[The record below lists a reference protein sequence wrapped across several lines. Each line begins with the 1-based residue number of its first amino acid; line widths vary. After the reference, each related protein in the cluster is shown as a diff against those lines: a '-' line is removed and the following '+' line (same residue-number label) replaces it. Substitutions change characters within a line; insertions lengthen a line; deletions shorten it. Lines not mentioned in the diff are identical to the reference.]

1 MTVTDIVEQGVNID
15 LTNLTA
21 AQGFIIQGDDDQ
33 DAAGS
38 SVSNAGDVNGDG
50 FDDLIVGARNGDDG
64 GSAAGEAYVVFGS
77 ASGFGSPDA
86 SGRQVIDLSTLT
98 AAQGFIIQGDAGGDR
113 AGFSISS
120 AGDVNGDGFDDLIV
134 GAPLGD
140 DGGTSAGEAYVVFGS
155 ASGFGSPDA
164 SGRQVI
170 DLTNLTAAQG
180 FIIQGDFNQDN
191 AGEAVSS
198 AGDINGDGFDDLI
211 VGASGGDD
219 GGFDMNA
226 QSGEAYVVFGSASG
240 FGSADASGRQVIDL
254 STLTAAQGFIIQ
266 GDAEGDLAGFSV
278 SGAGDVDGDG
288 FDDLIVGAA
297 DGDDGG
303 TSGGEAYVVF
313 GSASGFRGNAITDS
327 FGRQVIDLTNLRATQ
342 GFIIQADTAND
353 RLGESVSSAGD
364 VNGDGFDDLIVGAPF
379 GDGGGSNS
387 GEAYVVFGTAN
398 GFGAGDATGRQVID
412 LSTLNRL
419 QGFVIQA
426 DAGGDRTGVS
436 VSSAGDVNGDG
447 FDDLIVGAP
456 NGDGGGN
463 NAGVAFVLFG
473 SGNLLGT
480 PDGALRQV
488 VDLSNLTPAQG
499 FRIQGDEATDAA
511 GFSVSSAGDVN
522 GDGFDDLIVG
532 APSGDDGGSSAGEAY
547 VIFGGAT
554 GTESTV
560 AVNAVGT
567 TGADNLVG
575 NAGDDTLIGNGGAD
589 VLRGGAGNDTISIG
603 DLVFAAID
611 GGTGNDTLALSG
623 SNLFLDLTITPR
635 PRIDS
640 IETIDLSGSGDN
652 SLIVDRLA
660 ILEITE
666 NRANGEATLIVNGNA
681 GDSVTA
687 ADFVANGTQ
696 VVGGVTYNLFENG
709 NANLLVAQDVNVVVA
724 DIVDPG
730 GNNAPVF
737 TSAASASVAEN
748 QTAAID
754 ADASDADRDTLTY
767 TISGTDAALFAIDA
781 ASGVVTFL
789 SPPDFENPGDAN
801 GDNVYEFVVSAS
813 DGTNTTDQAVS
824 VTVTDIVEQGVNID
838 LTNLTAAQGFIIQGD
853 DGLDNA
859 GSSVSNAGDVNGD
872 GFDDLIVGARNGE
885 DGGGGAGEAYVVFG
899 SASGFGSPDASGRQ
913 VIDLSTL
920 TAAQG
925 FIIQGD
931 TAVDLAGESVSGAGD
946 VNGDGFD
953 DLIVGAPLGDDGGSS
968 ASSNSGEAYVVFGS
982 ASGFGSTDASGR
994 QVIDLTTLTAAQGFV
1009 IQGHLAQDFAGQSVS
1024 SAGDINGDGFD
1035 DLIVG
1040 ARFGD
1045 GGGSNAGEAYV
1056 VFGSASGFGSADASG
1071 RQVIDLSTLTAAQGF
1086 IIQGDTVNDLAGFS
1100 VSGAGD
1106 VDGDG
1111 FDDLIVGAANGSDGG
1126 PGAGEAYVVFGSA
1139 SGFRGNAITDS
1150 FGRQV
1155 IDLTNL
1161 SATQGFI
1168 IQADT
1173 ANDRLG
1179 ESVSS
1184 AGDVNGD
1191 GFDDLIVG
1199 APFGDDGGSNSGE
1212 AYVVFGT
1219 ANGFGAS
1226 DATGRQVIDLS
1237 TLNRLQGFVI
1247 QGDADGDRTGVSV
1260 SSAGDVNGDGFDDL
1274 IVGASNGDGGGNNAG
1289 VAYVLFGS
1297 GSLLGTPDGALRQ
1310 VFDLSNLTP
1319 AQGFRIQGDE
1329 ANDAAGGSVSSAGDI
1344 NGDGFDDLIIGA
1356 SGGDDGGN
1364 SSGEAYVIFGGATG
1378 TESTVAVNAVG
1389 TTGADNLVGNSG
1401 DDTLIG
1407 NGGADVLRGGA
1418 GNDTISIDDLAFAAI
1433 DGGNGSDTLA
1443 LSGADLTLD
1452 LTTTPRPRIDSIE
1465 TIDLSGSGNNSL
1477 IVDRLAILEITETR
1491 ANGEATLIVNG
1502 NTGDSVTAADFV
1514 ANGTQVV
1521 GGVTYNLFE
1530 NGNANLLVAQ
1540 DVSVVVNSTISTTN
1554 SVASSSI
1561 ATDDSQDLNIMSAP
1575 DWMNEIH
1582 SEAGVSGTYNNSAD
1596 APPGA
1601 LEVFVETMDSLGL
1614 DDPRSPASVPE
1625 VHDYIS

>member
-1 MTVTDIVEQGVNID
+1 MTVTGENDNAPVFTSAASASVAENQTAAIDADAVDADGDTLTYTLSGTDAALFAIDAASGEVTFLSPPDFENPGDANGDNVYEFVISASDGSNTTDQAVSVTVTDIVEQGVTID

-50 FDDLIVGARNGDDG
+50 FDDLIVGARNGEDG

-77 ASGFGSPDA
+77 ASGFGSADA
-86 SGRQVIDLSTLT
+86 TGRQVIDLTTLT

-140 DGGTSAGEAYVVFGS
+140 DGGNAAGEAYVVFGS
-155 ASGFGSPDA
+155 ASGFGSADA

-219 GGFDMNA
+219 GGFNLNA

-254 STLTAAQGFIIQ
+254 STFTAAQGFIIQ

-303 TSGGEAYVVF
+303 PSAGEAYVLF
-313 GSASGFRGNAITDS
+313 GSANGFRGPAATDS
-327 FGRQVIDLTNLRATQ
+327 FGRQVIDLTNLRAQQ
-342 GFIIQADTAND
+342 GFIIQGDAAND

-398 GFGAGDATGRQVID
+398 GFGASDATGRQVID

-426 DAGGDRTGVS
+426 DEAGDRTGVS

-473 SGNLLGT
+473 SGSLLGT

-488 VDLSNLTPAQG
+488 VDLSNLTPSQG
-499 FRIQGDEATDAA
+499 FRIQGDEATDLA
-511 GFSVSSAGDVN
+511 GFSVSSAGDIN

-532 APSGDDGGSSAGEAY
+532 APGGDDGGSSAGEAY

-560 AVNAVGT
+560 PVNAVGT

-611 GGTGNDTLALSG
+611 GGTGSDTLALSG
-623 SNLFLDLTITPR
+623 ADLTLDLTTTPR

-666 NRANGEATLIVNGNA
+666 TRANGEATLIVNGNA

-709 NANLLVAQDVNVVVA
+709 NANLLVAQ
-724 DIVDPG
+724 G
-730 GNNAPVF
+730 
-737 TSAASASVAEN
+737 
-748 QTAAID
+748 
-754 ADASDADRDTLTY
+754 
-767 TISGTDAALFAIDA
+767 
-781 ASGVVTFL
+781 
-789 SPPDFENPGDAN
+789 
-801 GDNVYEFVVSAS
+801 
-813 DGTNTTDQAVS
+813 
-824 VTVTDIVEQGVNID
+824 
-838 LTNLTAAQGFIIQGD
+838 
-853 DGLDNA
+853 
-859 GSSVSNAGDVNGD
+859 
-872 GFDDLIVGARNGE
+872 
-885 DGGGGAGEAYVVFG
+885 
-899 SASGFGSPDASGRQ
+899 
-913 VIDLSTL
+913 
-920 TAAQG
+920 
-925 FIIQGD
+925 
-931 TAVDLAGESVSGAGD
+931 
-946 VNGDGFD
+946 
-953 DLIVGAPLGDDGGSS
+953 
-968 ASSNSGEAYVVFGS
+968 
-982 ASGFGSTDASGR
+982 
-994 QVIDLTTLTAAQGFV
+994 
-1009 IQGHLAQDFAGQSVS
+1009 
-1024 SAGDINGDGFD
+1024 
-1035 DLIVG
+1035 
-1040 ARFGD
+1040 
-1045 GGGSNAGEAYV
+1045 
-1056 VFGSASGFGSADASG
+1056 
-1071 RQVIDLSTLTAAQGF
+1071 
-1086 IIQGDTVNDLAGFS
+1086 
-1100 VSGAGD
+1100 
-1106 VDGDG
+1106 
-1111 FDDLIVGAANGSDGG
+1111 
-1126 PGAGEAYVVFGSA
+1126 
-1139 SGFRGNAITDS
+1139 
-1150 FGRQV
+1150 
-1155 IDLTNL
+1155 
-1161 SATQGFI
+1161 
-1168 IQADT
+1168 
-1173 ANDRLG
+1173 
-1179 ESVSS
+1179 
-1184 AGDVNGD
+1184 
-1191 GFDDLIVG
+1191 
-1199 APFGDDGGSNSGE
+1199 
-1212 AYVVFGT
+1212 
-1219 ANGFGAS
+1219 
-1226 DATGRQVIDLS
+1226 
-1237 TLNRLQGFVI
+1237 
-1247 QGDADGDRTGVSV
+1247 
-1260 SSAGDVNGDGFDDL
+1260 
-1274 IVGASNGDGGGNNAG
+1274 
-1289 VAYVLFGS
+1289 
-1297 GSLLGTPDGALRQ
+1297 
-1310 VFDLSNLTP
+1310 
-1319 AQGFRIQGDE
+1319 
-1329 ANDAAGGSVSSAGDI
+1329 
-1344 NGDGFDDLIIGA
+1344 
-1356 SGGDDGGN
+1356 
-1364 SSGEAYVIFGGATG
+1364 
-1378 TESTVAVNAVG
+1378 
-1389 TTGADNLVGNSG
+1389 
-1401 DDTLIG
+1401 
-1407 NGGADVLRGGA
+1407 
-1418 GNDTISIDDLAFAAI
+1418 
-1433 DGGNGSDTLA
+1433 
-1443 LSGADLTLD
+1443 
-1452 LTTTPRPRIDSIE
+1452 
-1465 TIDLSGSGNNSL
+1465 
-1477 IVDRLAILEITETR
+1477 
-1491 ANGEATLIVNG
+1491 
-1502 NTGDSVTAADFV
+1502 
-1514 ANGTQVV
+1514 
-1521 GGVTYNLFE
+1521 
-1530 NGNANLLVAQ
+1530 
-1540 DVSVVVNSTISTTN
+1540 VSVVVNSTIITTN

-1561 ATDDSQDLNIMSAP
+1561 ATDGSQDLNIMSAP
-1575 DWMNEIH
+1575 DWMNEVH
-1582 SEAGVSGTYNNSAD
+1582 SEAGAPGTHNNLAD

-1601 LEVFVETMDSLGL
+1601 LEVFVETMDGLGL
-1614 DDPRSPASVPE
+1614 NDPHSPASVPE
-1625 VHDYIS
+1625 VHDYIA